1 MNIPKNIKIKK
12 SSIQKSKKNATKNL
26 CHKKIVDYK
35 LIIQNSIL
43 YVQKYKI
50 LDILDAGELNICVKN
65 LEKIFNECRDIEN
78 AIINN
83 KKSNNYDQILDKLQL
98 INDELSV
105 NFKCYGTKNV
115 DDLLNIVFGPN
126 YIKGFI
132 TKENEDV
139 YNIIKKYLH
148 PTSFKLLDWK
158 KNTSKTVKKPIIK
171 NRIVEDFAL
180 SESAKTLDCFDLART
195 TDKFQSKVYGIK
207 ICFQNSDKKKIL
219 IINCIAD
226 DMIIDCIESTFME
239 TKIIQ
244 LKKNCPKEDDFMN
257 EDFNRY
263 IESLTLKELLIYNEK
278 ELYHKF
284 AGYINQSN
292 LIKKKTISQ
301 VIKEFI
307 SDDLFQQ
314 RKTLIQLLIK
324 YNDPEFQYLAY
335 LLYDLLSAENGNSYD
350 TLDQTILFDSLP
362 WTIKKYFRDA
372 MKTTIKYTKNLANF
386 DINKIPIEQ
395 QICLMKASDRVK
407 EKAMLKLKEVK
418 AKSEDTGSKARQY
431 LDGLLRIPFGIFRN
445 EKVLTLMKD
454 INTEFK
460 LLITNIKKKDDT
472 IKIPLK
478 ENYSFVEIKNHIKF
492 LNNDYCLKNKTKFIK
507 ELKHTLTI
515 GKKDKL
521 IYNITRLN
529 DIVKKLNIKNLKMK
543 YSGKKNKE
551 IKNDII
557 DFLDKSIDNDI
568 LFKNIVKKFGN
579 CAHDTICVKSETLSL
594 ENKWTDINTSF
605 QKIHESLDTSIYG
618 HTNAKRQI
626 ERVIGQWI
634 TGKQSGYCFG
644 FEGAPGIGKCHKKG
658 TPIMLSN
665 GKIEK
670 VENIKVGD
678 QIMGD
683 DSTARNILALGC
695 GKEKMYEI
703 RPTKGDSYVVNKSHI
718 LSLKLS
724 KAGRKGDKHK
734 TILGRRYYKND
745 IVDICIEDY
754 LSLPTYLKECLKGYR
769 VGVDFPKSKV
779 ELDPYILGYWLGD
792 GTSSKP
798 AITTIEPPVIEYF
811 RYYCEEFGLK
821 LKPVGNTE
829 ITYHMS
835 AGKKN
840 RVGFQG
846 CTGKNPI
853 LNIMKKYNL
862 MNNKHIPHVYKCNSK
877 DIRLEVLAGI
887 IDSDGSLQYGGYDVI
902 QKNETLLD
910 DIIFL
915 ARSLGFAAYKTAC
928 KKSCMYKGEKKEGI
942 YYRTYIHGEG
952 VEYIPVKVERKKT
965 NKRKQIK
972 NALNVG
978 IQVIPLEEDEYYGFQ
993 IDGNSRF
1000 LLGDFTV
1007 THNTSLARKGLAN
1020 CLKDHDGTNRPF
1032 SFIALGGSSNAS
1044 TLSGHNYT
1052 YVGSTWGRIMDI
1064 LMENK
1069 CMNPIIF
1076 IDELDKV
1083 SRTENGKEIIGIL
1096 THLIDPTQN
1105 ESFQDKYF
1113 SGIDIDMSK
1122 VLFIFSYNDASAIDK
1137 ILLDRIHRV
1146 KFDNLTLQDKLEIC
1160 NNYILPEIFDK
1171 IGFKNIIQFSNEVLA
1186 FIIENYTQEAGVRK
1200 LKELLYEIIS
1210 EINLEILNGEEEYEL
1225 PIVLTEEDIINKYFK
1240 EKYKRNPKKIHTKPM
1255 VGIINGLWANA
1266 MGMGGIIPIETNFC
1280 PSATFLDLKLTGLQ
1294 GDVMKESMNVA
1305 KTLAWKL
1312 TDQNKREK
1320 LMKEFELSKLQ
1331 GIHIHCPEG
1340 AVPKDGPSAGTAIT
1354 VTIYSLL
1361 NNKEIKNNVAITG
1374 EMNLQGRVT
1383 AIGGLELKILGG
1395 IKAGVTTFIFP
1406 KENVKHYDLFLEKYK
1421 DKNVVPEG
1429 ISFIP
1434 VETIEEVLDII
1445 FV

>member
-26 CHKKIVDYK
+26 CQKKIAHYK

-65 LEKIFNECRDIEN
+65 LEKIFNECRVLEN
-78 AIINN
+78 GIAT
-83 KKSNNYDQILDKLQL
+83 KKKNNNYEQILDKLQL

-132 TKENEDV
+132 TNENKDL

-148 PTSFKLLDWK
+148 PTSFKFLDWK
-158 KNTSKTVKKPIIK
+158 KNKNPTKKPIIK

-180 SESAKTLDCFDLART
+180 AESANTLDCFDLART
-195 TDKFQSKVYGIK
+195 TTKFQSKVYGIK
-207 ICFQNSDKKKIL
+207 ICFQNREKKKIL
-219 IINCIAD
+219 IVSCIAD
-226 DMIIDCIESTFME
+226 DMIIDCIESKFME
-239 TKIIQ
+239 SKIMQ
-244 LKKNCPKEDDFMN
+244 LKKNCPKEDDFMT

-263 IESLTLKELLIYNEK
+263 IGSLTLKELLIYNEK

-284 AGYINQSN
+284 AGYINQTN

-324 YNDPEFQYLAY
+324 YKDPEFQYLAY

-395 QICLMKASDRVK
+395 QICLMKATDRVK

-454 INTEFK
+454 INNEFK

-472 IKIPLK
+472 INIPIK
-478 ENYSFVEIKNHIKF
+478 ENYSFIEIKNHIKF
-492 LNNDYCLKNKTKFIK
+492 LNNDYCLKIKTKFIDD
-507 ELKHTLTI
+507 LKYKLTH

-521 IYNITRLN
+521 IYNITQLN
-529 DIVKKLNIKNLKMK
+529 DIVKKLNIKNFKIK

-551 IKNDII
+551 MKDDISS
-557 DFLDKSIDNDI
+557 FLDKIADHYI
-568 LFKNIVKKFGN
+568 LFKHILKKFSN
-579 CAHDTICVKSETLSL
+579 VASDSICIKSETLSL
-594 ENKWTDINTSF
+594 ENKWVDINSSF
-605 QKIHESLDTSIYG
+605 QKIHECLDTSIYG
-618 HTNAKRQI
+618 HKNAKRQI

-644 FEGAPGIGKCHKKG
+644 FEGPPGIGK
-658 TPIMLSN
+658 
-665 GKIEK
+665 
-670 VENIKVGD
+670 
-678 QIMGD
+678 
-683 DSTARNILALGC
+683 
-695 GKEKMYEI
+695 
-703 RPTKGDSYVVNKSHI
+703 
-718 LSLKLS
+718 
-724 KAGRKGDKHK
+724 
-734 TILGRRYYKND
+734 
-745 IVDICIEDY
+745 
-754 LSLPTYLKECLKGYR
+754 
-769 VGVDFPKSKV
+769 
-779 ELDPYILGYWLGD
+779 
-792 GTSSKP
+792 
-798 AITTIEPPVIEYF
+798 
-811 RYYCEEFGLK
+811 
-821 LKPVGNTE
+821 
-829 ITYHMS
+829 
-835 AGKKN
+835 
-840 RVGFQG
+840 
-846 CTGKNPI
+846 
-853 LNIMKKYNL
+853 
-862 MNNKHIPHVYKCNSK
+862 
-877 DIRLEVLAGI
+877 
-887 IDSDGSLQYGGYDVI
+887 
-902 QKNETLLD
+902 
-910 DIIFL
+910 
-915 ARSLGFAAYKTAC
+915 
-928 KKSCMYKGEKKEGI
+928 
-942 YYRTYIHGEG
+942 
-952 VEYIPVKVERKKT
+952 
-965 NKRKQIK
+965 
-972 NALNVG
+972 
-978 IQVIPLEEDEYYGFQ
+978 
-993 IDGNSRF
+993 
-1000 LLGDFTV
+1000 
-1007 THNTSLARKGLAN
+1007 TSLARKGLAN

-1052 YVGSTWGRIMDI
+1052 YVGSTWGRVVDI

-1122 VLFIFSYNDASAIDK
+1122 VLFIFSYNDASIIDK

-1160 NNYILPEIFDK
+1160 HHYILPEIFEK
-1171 IGFKNIIQFSNEVLA
+1171 IGFKNIIQFSNELLA

-1240 EKYKRNPKKIHTKPM
+1240 EKYKRNPKKIHNKPM
-1255 VGIINGLWANA
+1255 IGIINGLWANA
-1266 MGMGGIIPIETNFC
+1266 MGMGGIIPIETNFF
-1280 PSATFLDLKLTGLQ
+1280 PSPTFLDLKLTGLQ

-1312 TDQNKREK
+1312 TEQDEREK
-1320 LMKEFELSKLQ
+1320 LMKEFEISKLQ

-1361 NNKEIKNNVAITG
+1361 NNKQIKNNIAITG

-1406 KENVKHYDLFLEKYK
+1406 KENVKQYDLFLEKYK

-1434 VETIEEVLDII
+1434 VETIQEVLDMV

>member
-26 CHKKIVDYK
+26 CQKKITHYK

-65 LEKIFNECRDIEN
+65 LEKIFNECRVLEN
-78 AIINN
+78 AIAT
-83 KKSNNYDQILDKLQL
+83 KKKNNNYEQILDKLQL

-105 NFKCYGTKNV
+105 NFKCYGTKNI

-132 TKENEDV
+132 TNENKDL

-148 PTSFKLLDWK
+148 PTSFKFLDWK
-158 KNTSKTVKKPIIK
+158 KNKNSTKKPIIK

-180 SESAKTLDCFDLART
+180 AESANTLDCFDLART
-195 TDKFQSKVYGIK
+195 TPKFQSKVYGIK
-207 ICFQNSDKKKIL
+207 ICFQNREKKKIL
-219 IINCIAD
+219 IVSCIAD
-226 DMIIDCIESTFME
+226 DMIIDCIESKFME
-239 TKIIQ
+239 SKIMQ
-244 LKKNCPKEDDFMN
+244 LKKNCPKEDDFMT

-263 IESLTLKELLIYNEK
+263 IGSLTLKELLIYNEK

-284 AGYINQSN
+284 AGYINQTN

-324 YNDPEFQYLAY
+324 YKDPEFQYLAY
-335 LLYDLLSAENGNSYD
+335 LLYDLLSSENGNSYD

-395 QICLMKASDRVK
+395 QICLMKANDRVK

-431 LDGLLRIPFGIFRN
+431 LNGLLRIPFGIFRN
-445 EKVLTLMKD
+445 EKVLTLMKE
-454 INTEFK
+454 INNEFK
-460 LLITNIKKKDDT
+460 LLLTNIKKKDDT
-472 IKIPLK
+472 INIPTK
-478 ENYSFVEIKNHIKF
+478 ENYSFIEIKNHIKF
-492 LNNDYCLKNKTKFIK
+492 LNNDYCLKIKTKFIDD
-507 ELKHTLTI
+507 LKYKLTH

-521 IYNITRLN
+521 ICNITQLN
-529 DIVKKLNIKNLKMK
+529 DIVKKLNIKNFKIK

-551 IKNDII
+551 MKDDISS
-557 DFLDKSIDNDI
+557 FLDKISDHCI
-568 LFKNIVKKFGN
+568 LFKHILKKFSN
-579 CAHDTICVKSETLSL
+579 VSNDSICIKSETLSL
-594 ENKWTDINTSF
+594 ENKWVDINTSF
-605 QKIHESLDTSIYG
+605 QKIHECLDTSIYG
-618 HTNAKRQI
+618 HKNAKRQI

-644 FEGAPGIGKCHKKG
+644 FEGPPGIGK
-658 TPIMLSN
+658 
-665 GKIEK
+665 
-670 VENIKVGD
+670 
-678 QIMGD
+678 
-683 DSTARNILALGC
+683 
-695 GKEKMYEI
+695 
-703 RPTKGDSYVVNKSHI
+703 
-718 LSLKLS
+718 
-724 KAGRKGDKHK
+724 
-734 TILGRRYYKND
+734 
-745 IVDICIEDY
+745 
-754 LSLPTYLKECLKGYR
+754 
-769 VGVDFPKSKV
+769 
-779 ELDPYILGYWLGD
+779 
-792 GTSSKP
+792 
-798 AITTIEPPVIEYF
+798 
-811 RYYCEEFGLK
+811 
-821 LKPVGNTE
+821 
-829 ITYHMS
+829 
-835 AGKKN
+835 
-840 RVGFQG
+840 
-846 CTGKNPI
+846 
-853 LNIMKKYNL
+853 
-862 MNNKHIPHVYKCNSK
+862 
-877 DIRLEVLAGI
+877 
-887 IDSDGSLQYGGYDVI
+887 
-902 QKNETLLD
+902 
-910 DIIFL
+910 
-915 ARSLGFAAYKTAC
+915 
-928 KKSCMYKGEKKEGI
+928 
-942 YYRTYIHGEG
+942 
-952 VEYIPVKVERKKT
+952 
-965 NKRKQIK
+965 
-972 NALNVG
+972 
-978 IQVIPLEEDEYYGFQ
+978 
-993 IDGNSRF
+993 
-1000 LLGDFTV
+1000 
-1007 THNTSLARKGLAN
+1007 TSLARKGLAN

-1052 YVGSTWGRIMDI
+1052 YVGSTWGRVVDI

-1122 VLFIFSYNDASAIDK
+1122 VLFIFSYNDASIIDK

-1160 NNYILPEIFDK
+1160 HNYILPEMFEK
-1171 IGFKNIIQFSNEVLA
+1171 IGFKNIIQFSDELLT

-1255 VGIINGLWANA
+1255 IGIINGLWANA
-1266 MGMGGIIPIETNFC
+1266 MGMGGIIPIETNFF
-1280 PSATFLDLKLTGLQ
+1280 PSPTFLDLKLTGLQ
-1294 GDVMKESMNVA
+1294 GDVMKESMNVS

-1312 TDQNKREK
+1312 TEQDEREK
-1320 LMKEFELSKLQ
+1320 LMKEFEISKLQ

-1361 NNKEIKNNVAITG
+1361 NNKQIKNNIAITG

-1406 KENVKHYDLFLEKYK
+1406 KENVKQYDLFLEKYK

-1434 VETIEEVLDII
+1434 VETIQEVLDMV